1 MPDPKPVRATIQA
14 AAVVGNAQVDRG
26 HRRQTID
33 FHSRCSP
40 PIMQGVTQPLFPHRP
55 FALWRIHD
63 TYCNCNSAMN
73 ASLPGALPASRVA
86 WSAGLE
92 QNSLAEPGRKTVN
105 RAEQKNL

>member
-33 FHSRCSP
+33 FHLRCSQL
-40 PIMQGVTQPLFPHRP
+40 IMQGITQPLLPRLRSV
-55 FALWRIHD
+55 LWRIHD
-63 TYCNCNSAMN
+63 TYCNCNIARN
-73 ASLPGALPASRVA
+73 ASLPSALPASRVA

-92 QNSLAEPGRKTVN
+92 QNSLAEPERKTVN